1 MSRLLTRR
9 RATAASGV
17 DLEQLR
23 VAWQSASLLLGYP
36 DDELLGQLPLVEEAS
51 HLLPAALGQRV
62 RDLVGHLSSTPLEQ
76 LQAEYVETFDTR
88 RRTNLFLTYFAHG
101 DTRKRGMALLR
112 FKQAYLRAGHQLPVT
127 GDGAELPDHLCV
139 VLEFGATVDPDAGW
153 RLLTDHRAGLEL
165 LRLALRDS
173 GSPWGAAVDV
183 VSATLPRLRGD
194 EMDAVRRL
202 AAEGPPEEEVG
213 LSGYGDVGLVPGA
226 APGGPPIG
234 LPARPPPAP
243 GGSPEPLPFPS
254 MPSSPGG
261 PL

>member
-9 RATAASGV
+9 RASTASMLSA
-17 DLEQLR
+17 EQLT

-36 DDELLGQLPLVEEAS
+36 DEDLLAQLSIVENAS
-51 HLLPAALGQRV
+51 RLLPEAMGESV
-62 RDLVGHLSSTPLEQ
+62 RQLVGYLRDTPLEQ
-76 LQAEYVETFDTR
+76 LQAEYVETFDSR

-112 FKQAYLRAGHQLPVT
+112 FKQTYLRAGYQLPET

-173 GSPWGAAVDV
+173 GSPWGHAVEL
-183 VSATLPRLRGD
+183 VSATLPKLFGD
-194 EMDAVRRL
+194 ELDAVRRL

-213 LSGYGDVGLVPGA
+213 LSGYADLT
-226 APGGPPIG
+226 
-234 LPARPPPAP
+234 
-243 GGSPEPLPFPS
+243 PEPLPFPT
-254 MPSSPGG
+254 MPSGSGG
-261 PL
+261 SR